1 MDRIRKWIANRRNK
15 PAAWPKNMA
24 VLYLLCIIVP
34 LVATDT
40 IFFAMLVNS
49 GKVDLEFAYEKAAG
63 NMAFSFGN
71 TLEKASNIAMNITK
85 NEEFHDFLDRDYESG
100 LEFYEEYH
108 EATNDKFLKAL
119 CSISSATYEIYT
131 DNPTIINGGGI
142 YSIDRVK
149 NEKWYEDYI
158 SSGQETYVRF
168 YFDRDSGSVSISKP
182 NRKLLFVSRMSN
194 YPKGRYEKICRI
206 VIDYGTFSRGM
217 ESVAGGTDGYIADE
231 SRACVFTAGYNNI
244 YDDFTELRDVKGHV
258 GYSRD
263 YVYYGTP
270 FTINIFEI
278 ADSGPGIIRKN
289 WPLFLIMLAVNA
301 VFPIFFAKLT
311 QAVQVGKLKEQEMD
325 IARQQAE
332 LLALH
337 SQINPHF
344 LFNAL
349 ESIRMHSVLKGEDET
364 AEMVEKLAVIERK
377 NADWN
382 DDNTTIENEM
392 DFVDAYLSLQKY
404 RFGDRLSYEIDV
416 EEDCE
421 NAMIPKLTIVTF
433 VENACVHGIEGKSSP
448 GWIFVRVYRKSG
460 DLVIEIEDTGE
471 GINDE
476 DVRILKTRMENASID
491 ELKQKGRIGVVNAC
505 LRLKIATEG
514 NVKFMIESE
523 KGIGTTI
530 GVTIP
535 REYVNE
541 KSITG

>member
-1 MDRIRKWIANRRNK
+1 MDRIRKWIASRKSK

-34 LVATDT
+34 LVATDA
-40 IFFAMLVNS
+40 IFFALLINS
-49 GKVDLEFAYEKAAG
+49 GRVDLEFSYEKAAG

-71 TLEKASNIAMNITK
+71 VLEKASNIAMNITK
-85 NEEFHDFLDRDYESG
+85 NDEFHDFLEKDYEGG
-100 LEFYEEYH
+100 LDFYEAYND
-108 EATNDKFLKAL
+108 ATNDKFLKAL
-119 CSISSATYEIYT
+119 CSINSATYEIYT

-142 YSIDRVK
+142 YSLERARGL
-149 NEKWYEDYI
+149 KWYEDYVA
-158 SSGQETYVRF
+158 SGQETYVRF
-168 YFDRDSGSVSISKP
+168 YFDRDSGPITKP
-182 NRKLLFVSRMSN
+182 SRKLLFISRMGN
-194 YPKGRYEKICRI
+194 YPRGRYEKICRI
-206 VIDYGTFSRGM
+206 VIDYGTFSRSM
-217 ESVAGGTDGYIADE
+217 ESVAGGEDGYIADE
-231 SRACVFTAGYNNI
+231 SRACVFTGGYNNI
-244 YDDFTELRDVKGHV
+244 YDDFTETYDIRGHV

-270 FTINIFEI
+270 FTINIFER
-278 ADSGPGIIRKN
+278 ADSGPGVIRKN
-289 WPLFLIMLAVNA
+289 WPIFLIMLAINA

-311 QAVQVGKLKEQEMD
+311 QTVQLGKLKEQEMD

-416 EEDCE
+416 DEDCK

-448 GWIFVRVYRKSG
+448 GWIFVRVYRKDG
-460 DLVIEIEDTGE
+460 NLVIEIEDTGE
-471 GINDE
+471 GIPDE
-476 DVRILKTRMENASID
+476 DVEVLRNRMENASID

-514 NVKFMIESE
+514 NVRFTIESE

-530 GVTIP
+530 GVMIP
-535 REYVNE
+535 KEYVNE
-541 KSITG
+541 KSITC